1 MLRLGA
7 RTTDMPSATNEFPMP
22 ANARP
27 PEPPQATDTAARVAN
42 HHRAIATSLA
52 PFTGQETFI
61 LDPDLRLALEDMC
74 QAAEGR
80 GWRERWPEWL
90 SRMVNDSLKNYL
102 GQ

>member
-1 MLRLGA
+1 
-7 RTTDMPSATNEFPMP
+7 MPLTQNEFPQP

-27 PEPPQATDTAARVAN
+27 PVAPTAGPEPPAATTFPA
-42 HHRAIATSLA
+42 HGLA
-52 PFTGQETFI
+52 GDNLRRLAGQEVFR

-74 QAAEGR
+74 QAAEGSR
-80 GWRERWPEWL
+80 WRERWVEWL